1 MTMHTYIYLRGAEEK
16 SRPSELADFFGSRLD
31 VFIFKSE
38 GSLVGGPGC
47 FQRSEKAQERFP
59 CQRGSEGYRE
69 SLRELVPRSLTGL
82 PHHSPTAR
90 AGREDR
96 GR

>member
-1 MTMHTYIYLRGAEEK
+1 
-16 SRPSELADFFGSRLD
+16 
-31 VFIFKSE
+31 
-38 GSLVGGPGC
+38 
-47 FQRSEKAQERFP
+47 
-59 CQRGSEGYRE
+59 
-69 SLRELVPRSLTGL
+69 LVPRSLTGL